1 MSSHDGAG
9 LVLVS
14 QVPDRRARGEA
25 QRAAGALTSVLA
37 QRSRGAT
44 SVTLHF
50 SSDAR
55 LPFSS
60 RSGEQRVPIGRKVS
74 GTVFGAAAAL
84 GALFC
89 LVTVAAAA
97 QDYPTRPVRVIVNV
111 SPGGGV
117 DNVARICAQHYTAV
131 WNQPF
136 VVDNRTGAGGTIGVE
151 LVAKAAPDGYTLL
164 VASSGIVTNAASRE
178 HGVRARGDRAA
189 GYDPVRDLQPIM
201 AITTA
206 PYLVLATPS
215 LPAGSVKE
223 LVALAKAKPGGV
235 SFASSGQ
242 GSILHMG
249 AELLIALSGTR
260 MLHVPYKGVAEAYPA
275 VISGDVNWV
284 LGFPISALP
293 LVRAGR
299 LKALAVTSAERS
311 KLLPDLPTVAESGV
325 PGYDVQAW
333 FGMFAPARTPGDIVA
348 KLNAEARRAMQA
360 PEVVKRITA
369 DGAEVVA
376 NAPHEFAA
384 SVRAEWTKWRD
395 LVKRPGMTF

>member
-1 MSSHDGAG
+1 MSRTI
-9 LVLVS
+9 VRV
-14 QVPDRRARGEA
+14 V
-25 QRAAGALTSVLA
+25 AGATALAALSV
-37 QRSRGAT
+37 
-44 SVTLHF
+44 
-50 SSDAR
+50 
-55 LPFSS
+55 
-60 RSGEQRVPIGRKVS
+60 VPCL
-74 GTVFGAAAAL
+74 GAAPAT
-84 GALFC
+84 G
-89 LVTVAAAA
+89 
-97 QDYPTRPVRVIVNV
+97 QSYPARPVRVIVNV

-164 VASSGIVTNAASRE
+164 VASSGIVTNAAIRE
-178 HGVRARGDRAA
+178 QGVRGKGDRAA
-189 GYDPVRDLQPIM
+189 GYDPVQDLQPIM

-206 PYLVLATPS
+206 PYVIVATPS
-215 LPAGSVKE
+215 LPVGNVKE
-223 LVALAKAKPGGV
+223 LVALAKAKPGTV

-249 AELLIALSGTR
+249 AELLVALSGTR

-275 VISGDVNWV
+275 VMSGDVNWV

-293 LVRAGR
+293 LVKAGR
-299 LKALAVTSAERS
+299 LKALAVTSAKRS

-325 PGYDVQAW
+325 PGYDVQGW

-348 KLNAEARRAMQA
+348 RLNAEARRAMQA
-360 PEVVKRITA
+360 PEVVKRINA

-376 NAPHEFAA
+376 NSPEEFAA
-384 SVRAEWTKWRD
+384 QVRAEWTKWRD